1 MDSNIKGK
9 EFVSSNSSRKLMA
22 TTNYYT
28 DVPVQ
33 LPSLTFGSEVFENV
47 AAVIFLAF
55 FNVPAIDC

>member
-9 EFVSSNSSRKLMA
+9 EFVSSNSSRKLMT

-55 FNVPAIDC
+55 F